1 MIYPMTAERVFNTPL
16 LIDPR
21 KGAAILAGVGPKLFG
36 GEIVLKSHIEDNNGP
51 AQGNAAQPLASLLGG
66 ELETHLKRTDRK
78 GYAVVNGVAVISV
91 TGTLVHR
98 GAYVGESSGVR
109 SYEGVRAQIQAA
121 IVDDTVFA
129 IALEFD
135 SSGGEVAGC
144 FDLCDEIAA
153 ARMQKPIWSFV
164 GEHAYS
170 AAYAL
175 ASQADHIVMPRTG
188 GVGSIGVVCMHADL
202 SEALSNDGINVT
214 FIHAGSHKVD
224 GNSAEPLKDG
234 VREDWELRMEVY
246 RDLFVETIEQGR
258 GDRFSADDARDTEA
272 QCYMA
277 ADALE
282 LGLVDEVSDIRS
294 AFQRFTEKVQS
305 GEVVPRQAAIVAKT
319 EGGQIMATK
328 KVAGATKTK
337 TAASQ
342 TDNSAAADASDD
354 VDVEAPAAKTEEAKP
369 TAGAETTV
377 SSTVEASGEKDRIK
391 AILDS
396 PEAEGREKQ
405 AKHLAFNTDMDATA
419 AIEVLKTGEKS
430 APEAGSLGLGDAM
443 AKTADLEV
451 GGEESSAKTPSMKER
466 AEARFKK

>member
-1 MIYPMTAERVFNTPL
+1 MSHPMISERIFNTPL

-21 KGAAILAGVGPKLFG
+21 KGAAILAGIGPKLFG
-36 GEIVLKSHIEDNNGP
+36 GEIVLKSHIDDNTAP

-66 ELETHLKRTDRK
+66 ELETHLKRTDHK

-224 GNSAEPLKDG
+224 GNSAEPLKEE

-246 RDLFVETIEQGR
+246 RDLFVETIQQGR

-277 ADALE
+277 SDALE

-305 GEVVPRQAAIVAKT
+305 GEVRPRQSAIVATT

-328 KVAGATKTK
+328 KVAVAAKTK

-342 TDNSAAADASDD
+342 VDSSAGADASDG
-354 VDVEAPAAKTEEAKP
+354 VDVETPAAETPEPKP
-369 TAGAETTV
+369 AAGSETAVPDTV
-377 SSTVEASGEKDRIK
+377 KATDEKGRIQ

-396 PEAEGREKQ
+396 PEAEGREAQ
-405 AKHLAFNTDMDATA
+405 AKHLAFKTDMDASA
-419 AIEVLKTGEKS
+419 AIEVLKAGEKT
-430 APEAGSLGLGDAM
+430 APEAGKLGLGGAM
-443 AKTADLEV
+443 ATTADLEAA
-451 GGEESSAKTPSMKER
+451 GEETSAKAPSMKDR
-466 AEARFKK
+466 AAARFAK